1 MGWFQFPDEGRV
13 LPPPSLVN
21 RGSVYLGFLGYMSAI
36 FHNAIN
42 QYPVLRTGVHRQ
54 ILYTTIGVFI
64 GYHLTKY
71 ENYRYAKKD
80 QEMFDYIR
88 RHPEILPH
96 KEARLMAEVSDKFTP
111 VR

>member
-1 MGWFQFPDEGRV
+1 MGLIPDEARA

-21 RGSVYLGFLGYMSAI
+21 RTSVYLGFLGYLSSI
-36 FHNAIN
+36 LHNAIN
-42 QYPVLRTGVHRQ
+42 QYPVLKAGVHRQ
-54 ILYTTIGVFI
+54 ILFTTVGIFV

-71 ENYRYAKKD
+71 ENYKYAKRD
-80 QEMFDYIR
+80 RELFDYIR

-96 KEARLMAEVSDKFTP
+96 KESRTMAEVYEKFYP